1 MCLVCSDRRFRWR
14 LFLLAILAL
23 KIAPIKEFIWRT
35 LDHYD
40 YPLYLSDVFET
51 TKDVESSKLRAQIN
65 TILRIKLA
73 CHANN
78 IIKLLKN
85 QPHSQA
91 QNSVQTC
98 LDCCAQL
105 DSQKLYLYH
114 HGNSCLSR
122 NKISCKPASADTAP
136 APHPWDIFLFQT

>member
-1 MCLVCSDRRFRWR
+1 
-14 LFLLAILAL
+14 
-23 KIAPIKEFIWRT
+23 

-105 DSQKLYLYH
+105 DSQKLYLFTAIHAFPGTKYPVNQPVQTRH
-114 HGNSCLSR
+114 QHPTPETFSSFKHSWRQVIYTL
-122 NKISCKPASADTAP
+122 KFKYLDPFKETKPTLNFIDLHEHT
-136 APHPWDIFLFQT
+136 